1 MVRPQVVSYRRCYGY
16 SNRKGDLVMSVIL
29 RDTRPLIIP
38 LDLRQVFCS
47 GLARIEFL
55 SGGIV
60 RHYLY
65 EDAVGPFGQAEKRAV
80 VALLAPVSSLPD
92 TVEQMVAAID
102 GRAARGGAS
111 RMN

>member
-1 MVRPQVVSYRRCYGY
+1 MP
-16 SNRKGDLVMSVIL
+16 VIM

-38 LDLRQVFCS
+38 MDLRQVFCS

-55 SGGIV
+55 SGGIA

-102 GRAARGGAS
+102 GRADRIGRGAL
-111 RMN
+111 RLN